1 MDGIRLHI
9 NLANEEIT
17 KAEVAKAKAER
28 DSKKLATSLESNT
41 ASLEEISEDLE
52 TLESSLEEVNQYVQ
66 KLQSTVRDAQA
77 AEENQKDALETL
89 KTQLDEKTDEI
100 QAFRKKEARF
110 QPAPRPHHT
119 HHLFFFFHLRWSFSR
134 LSRTARR
141 SWPTTTSISD
151 IGKRS
156 MTS

>member
-110 QPAPRPHHT
+110 NPLRGLT
-119 HHLFFFFHLRWSFSR
+119 ILIIFHLRWSFSR
-134 LSRTARR
+134 PSRTARR
-141 SWPTTTSISD
+141 SWPTTTSISA